1 MRTLVLSLSLGIFLL
16 GICYAQSNSAE
27 ELINKIVQATK
38 GVITKDVAKQM
49 VEITNSTQ
57 YPESAKKALID
68 NIIKGANLTP
78 VMQSALKKLLGSNG
92 CRQSG
97 SVVLISTLTTL
108 YLLGS

>member
-1 MRTLVLSLSLGIFLL
+1 MRTLVLSLNLVAFLF

-27 ELINKIVQATK
+27 ELTNKIVQATK

-78 VMQSALKKLLGSNG
+78 VMQSALKRLLGGSG
-92 CRQSG
+92 CRRSG
-97 SVVLISTLTTL
+97 SIILIFIMTMLH
-108 YLLGS
+108 LLGI